1 MHLKQPA
8 VICNSV
14 AISADFSEEIEDST
28 ASETVCDQQFSVTQF
43 FSIFFQPDIE
53 VFFAY
58 ITIMEPRTRTNIH
71 CSVSVTFS

>member
-43 FSIFFQPDIE
+43 FQFFFN
-53 VFFAY
+53 VTLKFFLH
-58 ITIMEPRTRTNIH
+58 TSR
-71 CSVSVTFS
+71 